1 MLLGKQSIHVFRCE
15 RQWLQRL
22 ICYHFVTFH
31 SLQLSMKC
39 KINLCPGLGGTAK
52 YTMQMPH
59 FIWDL
64 CSTFSLKF
72 KLSVSI
78 KVLPVLSLNLSS
90 FDLSPLSVNAPPWN
104 VIYLVIHYFAVSYY
118 NRVCLKRCLS
128 TEHLISNHTQR
139 PPVTLHTIQASWSI
153 HAGQHLRGDVLW
165 SAYRHLTVHLN
176 WHSHTCACIIYIWLM
191 VALTDQ
197 DRRKMKHHAWLKKT
211 QIYLLVYWK
220 PGWWTKISQFNVSS
234 SINKDVVRLDIPC
247 EKANPEQKLIWNQ
260 YNLL

>member
-1 MLLGKQSIHVFRCE
+1 MLLGKQSIHVFRRE
-15 RQWLQRL
+15 GQWLQRL

-31 SLQLSMKC
+31 ILQLSMKC

-52 YTMQMPH
+52 YTCKCLN
-59 FIWDL
+59 FIWYL
-64 CSTFSLKF
+64 CSTFSQKF

-90 FDLSPLSVNAPPWN
+90 FDLSPLSVNASAWN
-104 VIYLVIHYFAVSYY
+104 FIYLVIHNFAVRYY

-139 PPVTLHTIQASWSI
+139 PPVTLHTIWASWSI

-176 WHSHTCACIIYIWLM
+176 WHSHRWIIYIWLM
-191 VALTDQ
+191 VALTAQ
-197 DRRKMKHHAWLKKT
+197 DRRKMKYHAWLKKT
-211 QIYLLVYWK
+211 QIYLLVCWK
-220 PGWWTKISQFNVSS
+220 PGRWTKISQFNVSS

-247 EKANPEQKLIWNQ
+247 EKANPEKN
-260 YNLL
+260 